1 MSNKL
6 PDTSIEA
13 YHMMTDDLLSE
24 HHKKIIEALTILKKA
39 TAEEIAEHIGWDD
52 KNRSARRMSEL
63 EREQIVYKPG
73 EKRKTKY
80 GRNAYVYELV
90 KKSESKPNPFEPK
103 NYTQIEL
110 F

>member
-13 YHMMTDDLLSE
+13 YHSMTDDLLSD
-24 HHKKIIEALTILKKA
+24 HHKKIINALTILKKA
-39 TAEEIAEHIGWDD
+39 TAEEIAAYLGWDD
-52 KNRSARRMSEL
+52 KSRSSRRMSEL
-63 EREQIVYKPG
+63 ERDQIVYKPG
-73 EKRKTKY
+73 EKKKTKY

-90 KKSESKPNPFEPK
+90 KKPIIKAFEPRS
-103 NYTQIEL
+103 YTQIEM

>member
-6 PDTSIEA
+6 PNTSIEA

-63 EREQIVYKPG
+63 ERDQIVYKPG

-90 KKSESKPNPFEPK
+90 KKQTITPFEPRS
-103 NYTQIEL
+103 YTQIEL